1 MGLPPPIAPDK
12 IIPDAS
18 LIPDAPPVPDTSP
31 MASYDPTEDDP
42 GAVPA
47 YETATNLEKASRT
60 RQAELLCRQCWI
72 NKHRTMPTHW
82 AFIWSKK
89 DRFFEKH
96 DFCRVM
102 KSTAIGLGHYGERC
116 TEAGARAALKAGIFP
131 GSVKDPKTGYTLGLL
146 DYYRQGRSQGT
157 GSAYDF
163 VHVLR
168 RTADPI
174 FAGSVPDIYI
184 NFLPRH
190 LPVLRIPGDGYAK
203 RACTRRDVPL
213 LDEADR
219 PYPHRPEGFLGAIC
233 AACPERGVICL
244 CLSSRQPIFANLFIK
259 RDDGSDIALTDG
271 RMHFPAQ
278 TEYAQITKDHVVAK
292 KYTVTH
298 IIPSTEVPCKAH
310 IGSIRHQGSV
320 KYGNEWGCCQLLCGH
335 AQGRGICAENVCLAR
350 APEAHQPAAAP
361 SESTTPTVYSYDSW
375 CSFVINLVRRAI
387 ALFPEEEWLHELLA
401 SAEGQIPADHCNI
414 NGHGPDCQA
423 CWQAVYFACRAHYH
437 GETAEVIWTFLNP
450 LGASTRQMTGAARHD
465 ILNFVIDAWNRR
477 KIVRQ
482 AELSAAERLDALQ
495 LFELH
500 MAVVEDLSR
509 QHAAEV
515 AEWSRMS
522 RVTTKSADGK
532 IRSVYQH
539 ETTKGPAEDVGKK
552 PGKKAVEKQRKSK
565 KPDGWIWLESMVRGQ
580 NLGEG
585 QLAKYKKESDKVQ
598 WHRAEAEMYRWLEAY
613 ERKHAEGFRVREKF
627 RRESEVWTKS
637 ADREEARSGGVNGSS
652 TFCRMQAT
660 TYDRLRHNA
669 DVIFKSA
676 TLGAHHDWVSATS
689 FDELLVKMDKWRDV
703 GVQMDGWHA
712 YVLGTEALRGT

>member
-1 MGLPPPIAPDK
+1 MQREGETLGKRWFGPLSLCGGHINRFGPMKLISRARKNAARSGEPGTSCRATNVPTARVTIHTGAVCSHVLDAETHRKPDTTARAEERYIANMGLPPPIAPDK

-60 RQAELLCRQCWI
+60 RQLLAWGIMGNAAQRRAQVCPSPLSTRMAF
-72 NKHRTMPTHW
+72 MPPPSHSADATT
-82 AFIWSKK
+82 
-89 DRFFEKH
+89 D
-96 DFCRVM
+96 
-102 KSTAIGLGHYGERC
+102 GNPGE
-116 TEAGARAALKAGIFP
+116 EQLLKAGIFP

-184 NFLPRH
+184 NFLAISRFYEYLGMVMQSGH
-190 LPVLRIPGDGYAK
+190 AHDV
-203 RACTRRDVPL
+203 DVPL

-233 AACPERGVICL
+233 AACPERGVNMPL
-244 CLSSRQPIFANLFIK
+244 LVKSPTYLRHTFALHGTLDGCFKQNLFIK

-335 AQGRGICAENVCLAR
+335 AQGRGREHLKHTN
-350 APEAHQPAAAP
+350 PPPHPP
-361 SESTTPTVYSYDSW
+361 ESTTPTVYSYDSW

-477 KIVRQ
+477 KIRGSQ
-482 AELSAAERLDALQ
+482 
-495 LFELH
+495 
-500 MAVVEDLSR
+500 SR
-509 QHAAEV
+509 
-515 AEWSRMS
+515 
-522 RVTTKSADGK
+522 
-532 IRSVYQH
+532 
-539 ETTKGPAEDVGKK
+539 
-552 PGKKAVEKQRKSK
+552 
-565 KPDGWIWLESMVRGQ
+565 
-580 NLGEG
+580 
-585 QLAKYKKESDKVQ
+585 
-598 WHRAEAEMYRWLEAY
+598 
-613 ERKHAEGFRVREKF
+613 
-627 RRESEVWTKS
+627 
-637 ADREEARSGGVNGSS
+637 
-652 TFCRMQAT
+652 
-660 TYDRLRHNA
+660 
-669 DVIFKSA
+669 
-676 TLGAHHDWVSATS
+676 
-689 FDELLVKMDKWRDV
+689 
-703 GVQMDGWHA
+703 
-712 YVLGTEALRGT
+712 